1 MAANTYSQDM
11 MARGAAHTA
20 LRAELHR
27 QGPLHAWERDLL
39 LEAADALL
47 FSEDGAEDRLA
58 DALALLGGLELN
70 ERRTSFE
77 AYRLRIKLQACAETP
92 AAPAPTAPPST
103 EGLLAAA

>member
-1 MAANTYSQDM
+1 MAADTYSQDM
-11 MARGAAHTA
+11 MARGTAHTA

-27 QGPLHAWERDLL
+27 QGPLHAWERELL

-77 AYRLRIKLQACAETP
+77 AYRLRIKLQGCAGTT
-92 AAPAPTAPPST
+92 ASPTTSSSPST
-103 EGLLAAA
+103 ERMLAAA

>member
-1 MAANTYSQDM
+1 MAADTYSQDM
-11 MARGAAHTA
+11 VARGTAHTA

-27 QGPLHAWERDLL
+27 QGPLHAWERELL

-77 AYRLRIKLQACAETP
+77 AYRLRTKLQACAGT
-92 AAPAPTAPPST
+92 TASPST
-103 EGLLAAA
+103 SSSPSSEGLLAAA